1 MITQQDFPG
10 VVLDALGSVSI
21 RILRELPIVGM
32 PQPVVLAPEGAFRI
46 RSVVFPTITTI
57 DLHRIAVVIVERIP
71 LLVVTGKIIY
81 RIVS

>member
-1 MITQQDFPG
+1 MITQQNLPSIIF
-10 VVLDALGSVSI
+10 DALRSVSI

-32 PQPVVLAPEGAFRI
+32 PQPVVLAPESPFRI

-71 LLVVTGKIIY
+71 LLVIAGKIIY